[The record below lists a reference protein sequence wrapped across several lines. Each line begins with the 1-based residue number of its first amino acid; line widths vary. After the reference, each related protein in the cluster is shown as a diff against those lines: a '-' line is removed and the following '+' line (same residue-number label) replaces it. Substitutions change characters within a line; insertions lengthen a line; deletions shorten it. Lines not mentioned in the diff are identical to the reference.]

1 MVKKVR
7 KAVFPAA
14 GLGTRFLPATKA
26 QPKEMLPLIDK
37 PIIQYGVEEAMQ
49 SGCDQI
55 IMVTGRGKSAIE
67 DHFDTSYELEKMLE
81 DRGKTDLLKIV
92 QQISDMIH
100 IAYVRQKEALGL
112 GHAVLMAAELVGDEP
127 FAVILPDD
135 VIDAPVPCLKQM
147 IDIYNETGCSVLATQ
162 VVEGRAISAY
172 GVLDAKPV
180 AGKHDGRL
188 FEVRDLVEK
197 PKFEEAPSN
206 LAIIGR
212 YILTP
217 TIFEMLSS
225 IQPGSGGELQ
235 LTDGLRALLKKE
247 KIYGYTFEGKRHDA
261 GDKLGFLKATVEF
274 ALKRD
279 DLGKDFQRVS
289 ENPEDVMIFDLL
301 DFEVGGARLQACIS
315 YGLVSGHDFT
325 GCGKTRS

>member
-37 PIIQYGVEEAMQ
+37 PIIQYGVEEALQ

-55 IMVTGRGKSAIE
+55 IIVTGRGKSAIE

-81 DRGKTDLLKIV
+81 DRGKIDLLKIV
-92 QQISDMIH
+92 RGISDMIH
-100 IAYVRQKEALGL
+100 VAYVRQKEALGL
-112 GHAVLMAAELVGDEP
+112 GHAVLMAKELIGDEP

-147 IDIYNETGCSVLATQ
+147 IEVYNETGCSVLATQ
-162 VVEGRAISAY
+162 VVEGPAISAY
-172 GVLDAKPV
+172 GVLDATPV
-180 AGKHDGRL
+180 PGKYDGRL

-197 PKFEEAPSN
+197 PKFEDAPSN

-217 TIFEMLSS
+217 KIFEMLES
-225 IQPGSGGELQ
+225 ITPGSGGELQ
-235 LTDGLRALLKKE
+235 LTDALRALLRKE
-247 KIYGYTFEGKRHDA
+247 KIFGYTFEGKRHDA

-274 ALKRD
+274 ALKRE
-279 DLGKDFQRVS
+279 DLGNDFR
-289 ENPEDVMIFDLL
+289 EYL
-301 DFEVGGARLQACIS
+301 
-315 YGLVSGHDFT
+315 
-325 GCGKTRS
+325 KTLKL